1 MAAIWLY
8 FWTSQNLS
16 NTYSQHYLRASFLS
30 QWPSDGVYMSGLYY
44 YRKKLCP
51 IAHYITFAFA
61 IRYFFFQRCLF
72 MALPRNTDTRL
83 RYVEAYR
90 FAISLVTVFK
100 LTVRREPRTRFIY
113 SISGC
118 SCEEYGEKIEGRSIG
133 SMKKVWKENG
143 ERKRL
148 WVHVKRKKMSQAE

>member
-1 MAAIWLY
+1 
-8 FWTSQNLS
+8 
-16 NTYSQHYLRASFLS
+16 
-30 QWPSDGVYMSGLYY
+30 
-44 YRKKLCP
+44 
-51 IAHYITFAFA
+51 
-61 IRYFFFQRCLF
+61 

-148 WVHVKRKKMSQAE
+148 